1 MRTLFLINPGAGKK
15 QHAATVERIILSV
28 YEQACQPVKV
38 QFVDFARLDED
49 LAEAIEGGIENIFA
63 VGGDGTVNAIGTRLI
78 GKPVKFGV
86 IPKGSGNGY
95 ARHLGFST
103 NTHLAISQSLT
114 AWSIHVDTGRFND
127 IPFLNVAGVGLDA
140 EVAHHFSL
148 GKRRGFMTY
157 ARSSTHSLLSYH
169 PETYHIIL
177 DSVPYIRE
185 NIMGIAIAN
194 GTQWGYD
201 AKISPHARL
210 RDGLLDVI
218 VVKKFPFID
227 AASIVRRLF
236 SGQIKQSRYVEVFQ
250 ARCIDIHR
258 QAGGPAQV
266 DGEPLVTSADIRIE
280 LVEKSLEI
288 LLPNTLTP
296 GKIETL

>member
-1 MRTLFLINPGAGKK
+1 MRTLFLINPLSGRK
-15 QHAATVERIILSV
+15 QHAEAVERIIYAV
-28 YEQACQPVKV
+28 YEKAEEPVAV
-38 QFVDFARLDED
+38 QFIDFARLDED
-49 LAEAIEGGIENIFA
+49 LARAIAGGTENIFA

-95 ARHLGFST
+95 ARNLGFST
-103 NTHLAISQSLT
+103 NTQLAISQSVT
-114 AWSIHVDTGRFND
+114 AWSIRVDTGRFND

-140 EVAHHFSL
+140 EVAHHFAL

-157 ARSSTHSLLSYH
+157 ARSSTRSLLSYH
-169 PETYHIIL
+169 PVSYQIVL
-177 DSVPYIRE
+177 DSVPYLRE

-250 ARCIDIHR
+250 AKRIEIHR

-266 DGEPLVTSADIRIE
+266 DGEPLVTGADISIE
-280 LVEKSLEI
+280 LVEKSLEV

-296 GKIETL
+296 GKIEAL